1 MINIGKEFLEK
12 TKYKYLLPS
21 DQMKGVQ
28 QPPLELEYDKTK
40 NIIDLP
46 KPNETNIKTLELRDA
61 IDSRRSVRTYS
72 NKPINLEELS
82 YLLWSV
88 QGVKEVIQNHA
99 TLRTV
104 PSAGARHAF
113 EIYVLVNNV
122 ENLENG
128 LYRFLAVK
136 HKLVEVIKDDNLADN
151 ISDACLDQ
159 SFIKSSAVTIF
170 WAAVSYRMKW
180 RYGERGYRYLFLDA
194 GHSCQNLYLSA
205 SSIGCGVCG
214 IAAFSDDELNSVLEL
229 DGEEQFVIYLATV
242 GKNKKNHFK

>member
-1 MINIGKEFLEK
+1 MNNIGKEFLEK
-12 TKYKYLLPS
+12 TKYKNLTPS
-21 DQMKGVQ
+21 DQMQGVQ

-40 NIIDLP
+40 RIIDLP
-46 KPNETNIKTLELRDA
+46 KPNEINDKALGLREA

-72 NKPINLEELS
+72 DKPLNLEELS
-82 YLLWSV
+82 YLLWCV

-113 EIYVLVNNV
+113 EVYILVNNV

-136 HKLVEVIKDDNLADN
+136 HKLIEVKQDKNLADR

-194 GHSCQNLYLSA
+194 GHSCQNLYLVA
-205 SSIGCGVCG
+205 GSIGCGVCG

-229 DGEEQFVIYLATV
+229 DGEEQFVVYLATV
-242 GKNKKNHFK
+242 GKK